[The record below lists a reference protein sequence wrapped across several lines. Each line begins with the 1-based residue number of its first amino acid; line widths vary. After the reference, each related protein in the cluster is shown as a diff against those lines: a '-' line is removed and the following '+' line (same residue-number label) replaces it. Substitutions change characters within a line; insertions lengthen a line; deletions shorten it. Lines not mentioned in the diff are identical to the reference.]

1 MDFNRGVAPALV
13 AAGMPAVVA
22 NQYSVLDTAALT
34 FAREFYAALAHG
46 RPLGDASREARVA
59 LGHEIGAE
67 ALDWGVPVLFAR
79 DPAATLRA
87 PRAAARRVQKARAK
101 R

>member
-1 MDFNRGVAPALV
+1 
-13 AAGMPAVVA
+13 VVA
-22 NQYSVLDTAALT
+22 NQYSVLDTAALA
-34 FAREFYAALAHG
+34 FAREFYAALAQG
-46 RPLGDASREARVA
+46 RALGDACREARVA

-67 ALDWGVPVLFAR
+67 AIDWGVPVLFAR

-87 PRAAARRVQKARAK
+87 PRPVTRRRIEKARAK